1 MKFHD
6 VIKKLRA
13 ESNIS
18 QNDIATLLNISRQA
32 YSLYEN
38 GKREP
43 SIDTIQ
49 QLAEIFN
56 VSVDYLLGN
65 TDKKEKPNVNKDNE
79 LDEYLNEL
87 KNRPEM
93 RMVFSLMKGATKEDV
108 EKAVKIIE
116 AYLQD

>member
-1 MKFHD
+1 MKFYD
-6 VIKKLRA
+6 IIKKLRS
-13 ESNIS
+13 ENKMS
-18 QNDIATLLNISRQA
+18 QNDIAARLSISRQA

-56 VSVDYLLGN
+56 VSTDYLLGN
-65 TDKKEKPNVNKDNE
+65 SDKKEKPLVNEDKVLE
-79 LDEYLNEL
+79 EYLDEL